1 MSYLTLYDSS
11 NNRFQ
16 FIIGNVTP
24 GGAYP
29 YNIRNLWSTSTGG
42 SMPSGT
48 VNGVTVPTV
57 SHAVNWSPWN
67 ANPPVLSNAGT
78 DLNSL
83 SIGASTSKTYY
94 TKPNQSGS
102 SFTFTTDS
110 NGKIENISVSS
121 GSYSFSYN
129 RSAPAS
135 TANDHIYFVFV
146 NNIGLSQYDN
156 LGLYFICDNAWNE
169 HVEGLH
175 FGGNCHLNSVFTN
188 STANSIQERFN
199 SGSLISAAPGSK
211 GFRPLADITKN
222 TIGGGN
228 ESGYLPGYTTDTLTL
243 PGAPDE
249 TSASAVS
256 SGMINVYKLTEAN
269 LNALGR
275 ALFGTEGINGLVT
288 KLQNSFL
295 NPLDAIISL
304 QIFPC
309 SPDVGAS
316 EHIKLFDWS
325 SYVDKLGE
333 NSSGAKLTNQYKTFN
348 FGQLSVIEMWES
360 YLDYD
365 STAIELYL
373 PFIGSVDI
381 PIAEV
386 MNGYIEVEY
395 TIDFLTGMCV
405 ANVLCAKNVNFSSER
420 TVPQYALHSFMG
432 NCAVQIPLNNVSYG
446 NIIGSL
452 MQAAASGLRSAN
464 PGAALISLAESGY
477 SGGMA
482 PTVKTKG
489 TINSNAGFCSCLY
502 PYISITRPITAEPE
516 SFQEVMGYP
525 SYIESKLSAY
535 EGLCICD
542 SIELS
547 GVSGATES
555 EINRI
560 KQLCGE
566 GVYI

>member
-1 MSYLTLYDSS
+1 MSYVTLYDSS

-29 YNIRNLWSTSTGG
+29 YNVRNLWSTGSG

-48 VNGVTVPTV
+48 VNGVTVPSI
-57 SHAVNWSPWN
+57 SHAVNWNPWN
-67 ANPPVLSNAGT
+67 ENPPVLSNAGT

-83 SIGASTSKTYY
+83 SIGTSTSKTYY
-94 TKPNQSGS
+94 TKPDLGGS
-102 SFTFTTDS
+102 TFTFTTDG
-110 NGKIENISVSS
+110 NGKINNIAISS
-121 GSYSFSYN
+121 GTYSFSYN
-129 RSAPAS
+129 RSAPDS

-146 NNIGLSQYDN
+146 NNIGLSPYDN
-156 LGLYFICDNAWNE
+156 LGLYFICDNAWNQ

-188 STANSIQERFN
+188 STANSIQDRFD
-199 SGSLISAAPGSK
+199 SGSLISAAPGTK
-211 GFRPLADITKN
+211 GFRPVADIAKN

-228 ESGYLPGYTTDTLTL
+228 ESGYLPGYTTDELEL

-249 TSASAVS
+249 SAASAVK
-256 SGMINVYKLTEAN
+256 SGMINVYQITEAN

-275 ALFGTEGINGLVT
+275 ALFGTEGIGGLIT

-295 NPLDAIISL
+295 SPLDAIISL

-309 SPDVGAS
+309 APDVGSS

-325 SYVDKLGE
+325 STAEKL
-333 NSSGAKLTNQYKTFN
+333 SSDTSGNKLTNQFKTYN
-348 FGQLSVIEMWES
+348 FGTLSVAEMWQS

-365 STAIELYL
+365 SSSFELYL

-386 MNGYIEVEY
+386 MNGSVTVEY
-395 TIDFLTGMCV
+395 TVDFLTGMCV
-405 ANVLCAKNVNFSSER
+405 ANVLCVKNVPLSSDR
-420 TVPQYALHSFMG
+420 TIPQYSEHSFMG
-432 NCAVQIPLNNVSYG
+432 NCSTQIPLNNVSYG

-452 MQAAASGLRSAN
+452 MQAASTGLRTGNAGLAIASVVESGL
-464 PGAALISLAESGY
+464 
-477 SGGMA
+477 SGGMQ

-489 TINSNAGFCSCLY
+489 TINANAGFCSCLY
-502 PYISITRPITAEPE
+502 PYISVTRPITAEPE
-516 SFQEVMGYP
+516 SFQEVNGYP
-525 SYIESKLSAY
+525 SYIESTLSAY
-535 EGLCICD
+535 DGLCVCD
-542 SIELS
+542 NIILTNLA
-547 GVSGATES
+547 GATDS

-560 KQLCGE
+560 KQICSE
-566 GVYI
+566 GIYV